1 MKNMNSRRIVFVVF
15 GWQTINKSHEI
26 LWPINNENHLAQN
39 DLRTGHTRNGEPK
52 KRKIAIENES
62 SEIAL
67 VNMQLRLHATKGGG
81 MQRRDD
87 DATRGC
93 QIEWNANFAAF
104 FLSLPFSLS
113 NDYSQ

>member
-1 MKNMNSRRIVFVVF
+1 MRI
-15 GWQTINKSHEI
+15 I
-26 LWPINNENHLAQN
+26 WPRTTSERDTLETEN
-39 DLRTGHTRNGEPK
+39 G

-67 VNMQLRLHATKGGG
+67 VNVQLRLHATRGGG

-104 FLSLPFSLS
+104 FLSLAFSL
-113 NDYSQ
+113 